1 MKAVIGLFDNYED
14 AERTLSELTS
24 RNFRRRQISIVSG
37 DGTMKTYLE
46 TKLGKETSLALK
58 GAAWGAVIGTV
69 LGLVLMILI
78 GLDVLVIPVFL
89 PFIMMGMFPEMIAMP
104 LLGAGIG
111 AALLALAGFFIG
123 RRLQK
128 KSGNIYAEGVQRGV
142 VLIGVEAKNSERVIE
157 ALNIMRRASRIGDEK
172 RHDEYE
178 SGSTSRLA
186 EVTIDDGSKPPQL
199 TGS

>member
-46 TKLGKETSLALK
+46 TKLGKETSLAIR
-58 GAAWGAVIGTV
+58 GTAWGAVVGTII
-69 LGLVLMILI
+69 GLVLMILI
-78 GLDVLVIPVFL
+78 GLDVLAIPLFL
-89 PFIMMGMFPEMIAMP
+89 PFILMGMFPEMIAMP

-111 AALLALAGFFIG
+111 AALLALVGFFIG
-123 RRLQK
+123 RRLQR
-128 KSGNIYAEGVQRGV
+128 SDGNIYAEGVKRGV
-142 VLIGVEAKNSERVIE
+142 VMIGVEAKNSERVIE

-172 RHDEYE
+172 RHDEHE
-178 SGSTSRLA
+178 SAHTSRLA
-186 EVTIDDGSKPPQL
+186 EVTIDDGPKPPQL